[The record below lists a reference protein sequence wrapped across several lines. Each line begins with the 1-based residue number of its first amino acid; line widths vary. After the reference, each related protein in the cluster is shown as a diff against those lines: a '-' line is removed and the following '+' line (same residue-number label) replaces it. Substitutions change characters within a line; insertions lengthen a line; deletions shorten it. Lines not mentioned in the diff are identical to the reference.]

1 MTKQN
6 FILLLALLMCSAITY
21 AQPNEDI
28 LFTVGDGMEVPVS
41 EFEYIYKKTNAEEAD
56 FSKQSLEEYLDLY
69 KKFKLKVRKARE
81 MGLDSK
87 PAFARELNTYRRQ
100 LSSTYLTDKEVS
112 EKLVREAYERSK
124 EDVEIQHIMIKI
136 INDDEEKA
144 LEKITA
150 IQKELEGGA
159 DFEELARKKSQ
170 HASRKAGG
178 RLGYITVLQLP
189 DLYDLESAAYDTPVG
204 QVSAPVRTGTG
215 YHLIKPLSRRPA
227 KGEMDAAHILIRVT
241 DKMTDEEKAAAEAKI
256 RELYTQLKAGASFET
271 LARANSD
278 DEITGANGGS
288 IPRFGINTY
297 DPIFEDAAFGIK
309 NDGDMTEPVKSSVGW
324 HIIKRL
330 GKPDISTLEKAKP
343 ILLTKVKKD
352 ARFKSAENAVT
363 ERIKREARFKFNEA
377 TKTALMNTLAEDKN
391 LLKHNW
397 KVPKDPDTREL
408 FTMGGETARVN
419 DFHQYLLRER
429 NARLQMRRSGAKKA
443 AENML
448 EKFIAERAIEHEKTQ
463 LENKYPE
470 FKALM
475 REYEEGILLFE
486 ATKQEVWDKASK
498 DEEGLKAFYEGNK
511 ANYVWDDRAK
521 ITTYTVN
528 TTDPKVL
535 AKVARLARKKPAET
549 VIAKINKKAELVT
562 TQESTV
568 ERDSNPVLKNLAWRK
583 GSVASPIVENNK
595 ASIIKV
601 EEVLPP
607 EQKPFDKARGYV
619 VADYQ
624 EELEKRW
631 VADLAKQYPIKVNQ
645 EVFKKLVK

>member
-1 MTKQN
+1 
-6 FILLLALLMCSAITY
+6 MCSATTY
-21 AQPNEDI
+21 AQPSDDI
-28 LFTVGDGMEVPVS
+28 LFTVGDDMEVPVS
-41 EFEYIYKKTNAEEAD
+41 EFKYIYQKTNADEAN
-56 FSKQSLEEYLDLY
+56 FSKQSLDEYLDLY

-81 MGLDSK
+81 MGLDAK
-87 PAFARELNTYRRQ
+87 PAFAKELNTYRRQ

-112 EKLVREAYERSK
+112 QKLVREAYERSK

-136 INDDEEKA
+136 VNGDAPKA

-150 IQKELEGGA
+150 IEKELKGGA
-159 DFEELARKKSQ
+159 DFEALARKKSQ
-170 HASRKAGG
+170 HASRKSGG
-178 RLGYITVLQLP
+178 KLGYITVLQLP

-204 QVSAPVRTGTG
+204 QVSAPVRTATG
-215 YHLIKPLSRRPA
+215 YHLIKPIGRRPA
-227 KGEMDAAHILIRVT
+227 RGEMDAAHILIRVS
-241 DKMTDEEKAAAEAKI
+241 DKMTDEEKTAAETKI
-256 RELYTQLKAGASFET
+256 RELHKQLKAGADFAT

-278 DEITGANGGS
+278 DKITAANGGT

-297 DPIFEDAAFGIK
+297 DTAFENAAFGIK
-309 NDGDMTEPVKSSVGW
+309 NDNDITEPIKSSVGW

-330 GKPDISTLEKAKP
+330 GKPDMSTFDKAKP
-343 ILLTKVKKD
+343 VLLTKVKKD
-352 ARFKSAENAVT
+352 ARFKAAENAVT
-363 ERIKREARFKFNEA
+363 ERIKSESGFKFNEA
-377 TKTALMNTLAEDKN
+377 NKTAAMNTLADDKN

-397 KVPKDPDTREL
+397 KVPKDADTREL
-408 FTMGGETARVN
+408 FTMGGETIRVN

-429 NARLQMRRSGAKKA
+429 NARLQFRRSGAKKA
-443 AENML
+443 AENMMT
-448 EKFIAERAIEHEKTQ
+448 KFIAEKAVEYEKTQ
-463 LENKYPE
+463 LEDKYPE

-498 DEEGLKAFYEGNK
+498 DEEGLKAFYEKNK
-511 ANYVWDDRAK
+511 TNYVWDDRAK

-535 AKVARLARKKPAET
+535 AKVARLARKKPAEK

-562 TQESTV
+562 TKESTV
-568 ERDSNPVLKNLAWRK
+568 ERESNSVLKNLAWRK

-595 ASIIKV
+595 ATLIKI

-631 VADLAKQYPIKVNQ
+631 VADLAKQYPVKVNQ
-645 EVFKKLVK
+645 EVFKKLIK